1 MLAQK
6 AGLSAEEV
14 IEFRR
19 GGSSNTGR
27 DALIKFVLRVVETK
41 GFVDDA
47 EVETVRSAGYSDAQ
61 IAEAVA
67 MIALVTYTNLF
78 NHVFGSELDFPAAP
92 ELT

>member
-1 MLAQK
+1 M
-6 AGLSAEEV
+6 

-19 GGSSNTGR
+19 GGSSHAQR
-27 DALIKFVLRVVETK
+27 DALIKFVFRVVETN

-47 EVETVRSAGYSDAQ
+47 DVEAVRSAGYSDAQ
-61 IAEAVA
+61 IAESVA
-67 MIALVTYTNLF
+67 MIALVSYTNLF